1 MCIKIDI
8 NNINIIIVLN
18 ENSVK
23 YIITVVII
31 VPHGNLVQYIF

>member
-1 MCIKIDI
+1 MCINIDI
-8 NNINIIIVLN
+8 NNLNIIIVLY

-31 VPHGNLVQYIF
+31 VPHGNLVEYTF

>member
-1 MCIKIDI
+1 MCINIDI
-8 NNINIIIVLN
+8 NNINIIIVLY

-31 VPHGNLVQYIF
+31 VQHGNLLEYIF